1 MTKLNHSFLFPV
13 IIENEDQCEL
23 KKESLNAKTWNPTSS
38 KQWHRGFRG
47 KDNLVSM
54 KMESPEVTV
63 VKGVPS
69 PYRRFTGK
77 FKQRRLW
84 RQKVC
89 RSFFQYRK
97 DKKVIT

>member
-1 MTKLNHSFLFPV
+1 MPKHGIPPHPNSGTGVSEAK
-13 IIENEDQCEL
+13 II
-23 KKESLNAKTWNPTSS
+23 
-38 KQWHRGFRG
+38 
-47 KDNLVSM
+47 LVSM
-54 KMESPEVTV
+54 KMESPGVTV